1 MYPERMPNLYTLE
14 KDIQDRLSYSIIRYD
29 GVPYLAVYEKKGKL
43 GLFHPVTSEKFGDIK
58 FDDPLLDI
66 SSIEVG
72 YMNLNTAFTGNK
84 NKVFYLVRN
93 TKKKYAQGLTSGNL
107 LGFTIDN
114 EACNLTLDIDVTRT
128 KGFYESITGEFPI
141 ISDLLNTMRAG
152 EQWAVAQDVAL
163 RKSRLGLTTLFYRTK
178 ELGYFEEGS
187 DTFKCKD
194 KYLWVFE
201 RYLSRFNLK
210 ME

>member
-14 KDIQDRLSYSIIRYD
+14 KDLQDRLSHSIIRYD
-29 GVPYLAVYEKKGKL
+29 GVPYLCVYEKKGRL
-43 GLFHPVTSEKFGDIK
+43 SLYHPVTSEKIK
-58 FDDPLLDI
+58 EIKPDDPLLDI

-72 YMNLNTAFTGNK
+72 YMNMCTAHTNNK
-84 NKVFYLVRN
+84 NRVFYLVRL
-93 TKKKYAQGLTSGNL
+93 TKKKYIQGLTVGGL
-107 LGFTIDN
+107 YAYTIDN
-114 EACNLTLDIDVTRT
+114 EANSLTHDVDIIRT
-128 KGFYESITGEFPI
+128 DGFYKSITGDFPTI
-141 ISDLLNTMRAG
+141 GNLLTTMRAG

-163 RKSRLGLTTLFYRTK
+163 RKSRLGLTTLYYRNK
-178 ELGYFEEGS
+178 ELGYFEDGS
-187 DTFKCKD
+187 DVFKCKD